1 MAETLSPSRP
11 SLLLGLAWLATW
23 LAVGAPALAA
33 GPPPEPVRMA
43 AEAFG
48 QAMEIEVRG
57 LPQDQAR
64 TAIEAAME
72 EILEIEALARVD
84 GDGEGTSAKNGIA
97 RLNAAARGQAV
108 ALDPRILA
116 LLSRSRDFCIW
127 SRGAH
132 GPLGGRLY
140 RLWGL
145 HDDSGS
151 ARGLPRGTA
160 LSEAV
165 ASAQCNR
172 LALDASAGTATLAAG
187 SSVDLWGFAQGY
199 AVDRALAVLSDRGCD
214 NAWVEVGWVRRGIG
228 GGPDGYGWRLTLP
241 VVEGYTQPLDEV
253 WIRDRAVALT
263 RADEEPLV
271 IGGDLYPPFLDQNSG
286 QPAEGVQA
294 VIASSELAVD
304 AQGLATAMMILGNR
318 RGQSLLGGLRP
329 LPSVLWMLGDGTGS
343 PLLAAY
349 QWSKLKTR

>member
-1 MAETLSPSRP
+1 
-11 SLLLGLAWLATW
+11 
-23 LAVGAPALAA
+23 
-33 GPPPEPVRMA
+33 MA

-72 EILEIEALARVD
+72 EILEIEALSRVN
-84 GDGEGTSAKNGIA
+84 GDAEQGIA
-97 RLNAAARGQAV
+97 RLNGAARGQAV
-108 ALDPRILA
+108 SLDRRILA
-116 LLSRSRDFCIW
+116 LLSRARDFCIW

-145 HDDSGS
+145 HDDSGVA
-151 ARGLPRGTA
+151 ARGLPRGSA

-172 LALDASAGTATLAAG
+172 LALDPTAGTATLAAG

-199 AVDRALAVLSDRGCD
+199 AVDRALAVLSDHGCD

-228 GGPDGYGWRLTLP
+228 DGPGGYGWRLTLP

-253 WIRDRAVALT
+253 WIRDRAIALT
-263 RADEEPLV
+263 RADEEPLI
-271 IGGDLYPPFLDQNSG
+271 IGGDLYPPFIDQNSG

-318 RGQSLLGGLRP
+318 RGQALLGGLRP

>member
-1 MAETLSPSRP
+1 MPYRSVPCSSPSLA
-11 SLLLGLAWLATW
+11 LLILLVAVVTTTLAPPAT
-23 LAVGAPALAA
+23 ADPPA
-33 GPPPEPVRMA
+33 EPVRMA

-48 QAMEIEVRG
+48 QPMEIEVRG

-72 EILEIEALARVD
+72 EILEIEDLARVN
-84 GDGEGTSAKNGIA
+84 GDAEHGIA
-97 RLNAAARGQAV
+97 RLNGAARDEAV

-116 LLSRSRDFCIW
+116 LLSRARDFCIW

-140 RLWGL
+140 KLWGL
-145 HDDSGS
+145 HDTSG
-151 ARGLPRGTA
+151 APRGLPRGA
-160 LSEAV
+160 GLAEAV

-172 LALDASAGTATLAAG
+172 LALDPAAGTATLAAG

-199 AVDRALAVLSDRGCD
+199 AVDRALAVLSDRGCA
-214 NAWVEVGWVRRGIG
+214 NAWVEVGWVRRGVG
-228 GGPDGYGWRLTLP
+228 DGPSGYGWLLTLP

-271 IGGDLYPPFLDQNSG
+271 IGGDLYPPFIDQNSG
-286 QPAEGVQA
+286 QPSEGVQA

-318 RGQSLLGGLRP
+318 RGQALLGGLRP
-329 LPSVLWMLGDGTGS
+329 LPSVLWMLGDGNGS